1 MFRNCATVGS
11 GPRWNRDSKQLVS
24 DQTSFFRCLPAIA
37 LLIGALFLFAAPS
50 VSATLTGLSLSVD
63 GIAVP
68 ITPPFTSANGQYTAS
83 VPHDTTSVSV
93 TPTWTATGAYAQVGS
108 LRLGESFLTNI
119 ITSTITVSTS
129 GTSTSVNLASSG
141 DTLVWATLF
150 YADGTATDYSI
161 TVSRLQ
167 PPAAPTGLTVTA
179 GDAELRLAWTAPVD
193 AIAGYDV
200 AYTSAPKA
208 GPGAVADTAAASGIN
223 PSVAWVLTRY
233 NPSSSATSWTI
244 SDLTNNTDYRVR
256 VRAIGLNFLESPWT
270 FATGKPKTATVT
282 PPAAPTGLTV
292 TAGNTDLFL
301 EWTAPVDAIA
311 GYDVHFTSAPKT
323 GSGAVADTAAM
334 SGQAVPGSDPSV
346 GWVETYF
353 APSSSATSWT
363 ISYLHDNTAYR
374 VRVRAVT
381 MDYLESPWAF
391 ATGTTGTPQT
401 APAVPRQTLTGLSL
415 SVNGTAVPITHT
427 STSADDQIRSYTA
440 SVPHDTTSV
449 SITPTW
455 TATGT
460 EVQVGSTTPGRNNV
474 ITDAIIV
481 PTSGTSNSVNLA
493 ASGDTLVWAALFY
506 ADSTANTDYE
516 ITVSKLQPPTA
527 QIEIPAQTLPT
538 IRMSASPNP
547 VDEGSSVTVTLT
559 LSEAAASQVVIPVTL
574 TNVWAESDDY
584 GPLASITIPAG
595 ATTGTGTITTAHDP
609 DAEHE
614 TFRLVLG
621 APPAGYAMP
630 ASQVQIMIRDDE
642 AGAGAAPIAHAIHDN
657 QTPALSVFG
666 AIVDEGTGVARE
678 GFRVKVKNLTTK
690 ASASE
695 ITSVETADGYSVTL
709 LDLANARATR
719 VGDVLEISADSPD
732 PRMGVEPVRH
742 IVTVDDVKR
751 GTIQLEALI
760 AYEIPAGTEL
770 LRNYPNPFN
779 PETWIP
785 YRLAKDADVSL
796 TIYDANG
803 ALVRTI
809 DMGHQ
814 SAAVYES
821 RAKAIYWDGRN
832 HFGEQVASGVYFYSL
847 SAGDFSAT
855 RKMVILK

>member
-1 MFRNCATVGS
+1 MLRNRATVETG
-11 GPRWNRDSKQLVS
+11 LIS
-24 DQTSFFRCLPAIA
+24 DQSHFLRCLPAIA
-37 LLIGALFLFAAPS
+37 LLLGALFLFAAPPA
-50 VSATLTGLSLSVD
+50 SAGPRQHLTGLSMSVD
-63 GIAVP
+63 GITVP
-68 ITPPFTSANGQYTAS
+68 ITHTSTSADGQIWFYTAS
-83 VPHDTTSVSV
+83 VMPDTTSVSV
-93 TPTWTATGAYAQVGS
+93 TPTWTATGADAQVS
-108 LRLGESFLTNI
+108 SATPDHDNVITNA
-119 ITSTITVSTS
+119 ITVSTS
-129 GTSTSVNLASSG
+129 GTSASVNLASSG
-141 DTLVWATLF
+141 DTWVSVALF
-150 YADGTATDYSI
+150 YERNAATDYRI
-161 TVSRLQ
+161 IVSRFQ

-179 GDAELRLAWTAPVD
+179 GNGELRLAWTRPVD

-208 GPGAVADTAAASGIN
+208 GSGAVADTAAASGID

-244 SDLTNNTDYRVR
+244 SGLTNNTDYRVR
-256 VRAIGLNFLESPWT
+256 VRAVAPNF
-270 FATGKPKTATVT
+270 
-282 PPAAPTGLTV
+282 
-292 TAGNTDLFL
+292 
-301 EWTAPVDAIA
+301 
-311 GYDVHFTSAPKT
+311 
-323 GSGAVADTAAM
+323 
-334 SGQAVPGSDPSV
+334 
-346 GWVETYF
+346 
-353 APSSSATSWT
+353 
-363 ISYLHDNTAYR
+363 
-374 VRVRAVT
+374 
-381 MDYLESPWAF
+381 LESPWAF
-391 ATGTTGTPQT
+391 ATGKPRV
-401 APAVPRQTLTGLSL
+401 PPRQHLTGLSL
-415 SVNGTAVPITHT
+415 SVDGTAVPITHT
-427 STSADDQIRSYTA
+427 STSADGQIRSYTA

-455 TATGT
+455 TATGA

-481 PTSGTSNSVNLA
+481 STSGTSNSVNLA
-493 ASGDTLVWAALFY
+493 SSGNTLVWAALY
-506 ADSTANTDYE
+506 YSDSTANTDYDITVSKLQPPRQHLTGLSLSVDGTAVPITHTSTSADGQIRSYTASVPHDTTSVSITPTWTATGAE
-516 ITVSKLQPPTA
+516 VQVGSTTPGRNNVITDAIIVSTSGTSNSVNLASSGNTLVWAALYYSDSTANTDYDITVSKLQPPTA
-527 QIEIPAQTLPT
+527 QIATPAKPT
-538 IRMSASPNP
+538 VRMSASPNP

-574 TNVWAESDDY
+574 TAIWAESSDY
-584 GPLASITIPAG
+584 GTLSSITIPAG
-595 ATTGTGTITTAHDP
+595 GTTGTGTITTAQDA

-614 TFRLVLG
+614 TFRVVLG
-621 APPAGYAMP
+621 TPPSGYAIQ
-630 ASQVQIMIRDDE
+630 ARSVQILIRDDE
-642 AGAGAAPIAHAIHDN
+642 ASQNGAGAAPIALSEYDN
-657 QTPALSVFG
+657 QTPVLSVFG
-666 AIVDEGTGVARE
+666 SIIDEGTGVAKE

-709 LDLANARATR
+709 VDLANAHATR
-719 VGDVLEISADSPD
+719 VGDVLEISAESPD
-732 PRMGVEPVRH
+732 PRIGVEPVRH

-751 GTIQLEALI
+751 GTIQSEALV

-785 YRLAKDADVSL
+785 YRLSEDADVSL

-803 ALVRTI
+803 ALVRSI
-809 DMGHQ
+809 DVGHQ

>member
-1 MFRNCATVGS
+1 MLRNRATVETG
-11 GPRWNRDSKQLVS
+11 LIS
-24 DQTSFFRCLPAIA
+24 DQSHFLRCLPAIA
-37 LLIGALFLFAAPS
+37 LLLGALFLFAAPPA
-50 VSATLTGLSLSVD
+50 SAGPRQHLTGLSMSVD
-63 GIAVP
+63 GITVP
-68 ITPPFTSANGQYTAS
+68 ITHTSTSADGQIWSYTAS
-83 VPHDTTSVSV
+83 VPHDTTSVSI
-93 TPTWTATGAYAQVGS
+93 TPTWTATGAEVQVGS
-108 LRLGESFLTNI
+108 TTPGRNNVITDAI
-119 ITSTITVSTS
+119 IVSTS
-129 GTSTSVNLASSG
+129 GTSNSVNLASSG
-141 DTLVWATLF
+141 NTLVWAAL
-150 YADGTATDYSI
+150 YYSDSAANTDYDI
-161 TVSRLQ
+161 TVSKLQ

-179 GDAELRLAWTAPVD
+179 GNGELRLAWTRPVD

-208 GPGAVADTAAASGIN
+208 GSGAVADTAAASGID

-233 NPSSSATSWTI
+233 NPWSSATSWTI
-244 SDLTNNTDYRVR
+244 SGLTNNTDYRVR
-256 VRAIGLNFLESPWT
+256 VRAVAINF
-270 FATGKPKTATVT
+270 
-282 PPAAPTGLTV
+282 
-292 TAGNTDLFL
+292 
-301 EWTAPVDAIA
+301 
-311 GYDVHFTSAPKT
+311 
-323 GSGAVADTAAM
+323 
-334 SGQAVPGSDPSV
+334 
-346 GWVETYF
+346 
-353 APSSSATSWT
+353 
-363 ISYLHDNTAYR
+363 
-374 VRVRAVT
+374 
-381 MDYLESPWAF
+381 LESPWAF
-391 ATGTTGTPQT
+391 ATGKPRV
-401 APAVPRQTLTGLSL
+401 PPRQHLTGLSL
-415 SVNGTAVPITHT
+415 SVDGTAVPITHT
-427 STSADDQIRSYTA
+427 STSADGQIRSYTA

-455 TATGT
+455 TATGA

-481 PTSGTSNSVNLA
+481 STSGTSNSVNLA
-493 ASGDTLVWAALFY
+493 SSGNTLVWAALY
-506 ADSTANTDYE
+506 YSDSTANTDYD

-527 QIEIPAQTLPT
+527 QIATPAKPT
-538 IRMSASPNP
+538 VRMSASPNP

-574 TNVWAESDDY
+574 TAIWAESSDY
-584 GPLASITIPAG
+584 GTLSSITIPAG
-595 ATTGTGTITTAHDP
+595 GTTGTGTITTAQDA

-614 TFRLVLG
+614 TFRVVLG
-621 APPAGYAMP
+621 TPPSGYAIQ
-630 ASQVQIMIRDDE
+630 ASSAQILIRDDE
-642 AGAGAAPIAHAIHDN
+642 ASQNGAGAAPIALSEYDN
-657 QTPALSVFG
+657 QTPVLSVFG
-666 AIVDEGTGVARE
+666 SIIDEGTGVAKE

-709 LDLANARATR
+709 VDLANAHATR
-719 VGDVLEISADSPD
+719 VGDVLEISAESPD
-732 PRMGVEPVRH
+732 PRIGVEPVRH

-751 GTIQLEALI
+751 GTIQSEALV

-785 YRLAKDADVSL
+785 YRLSEDADVSL

-803 ALVRTI
+803 ALVRSI
-809 DMGHQ
+809 DVGHQ